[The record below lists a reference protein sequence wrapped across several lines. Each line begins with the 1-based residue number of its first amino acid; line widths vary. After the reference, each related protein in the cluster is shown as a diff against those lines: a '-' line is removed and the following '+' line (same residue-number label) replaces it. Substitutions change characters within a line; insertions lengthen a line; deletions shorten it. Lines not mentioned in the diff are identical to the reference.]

1 MRLMVLEDDPEI
13 GQWVYDGLTREG
25 HVVDWLKD
33 GREALAAG
41 SMNSYDV
48 LILDRMTPGLDG
60 LSVLKALRAAKVAT
74 PVLFLTAMGDVDD
87 RVEGLE
93 AGGDDYLAKP
103 FAFSELKARV
113 GALGRR
119 SSSSSE
125 QAETTKLSVKDIE
138 LDLLR
143 RKCTRAGQ
151 DVDLNGKE
159 FALLE
164 ALIRSNGRIQTR
176 NMLLEK
182 VWNMNFDPTT
192 SVVETHISRL
202 RGKIEKP
209 FGDTV
214 IRTVRGAGYVIED

>member
-41 SMNSYDV
+41 SINSYDV

-119 SSSSSE
+119 SSFASE
-125 QAETTKLSVKDIE
+125 QTETTKLNVKDIE